1 MKKARGKKI
10 NYNKETKYLYSEY
23 IRIRREVMKAV
34 ESGMPFIPI
43 SDWIQTFDTPM
54 FIEKH
59 DKDMMQ
65 AIVKY
70 KKELKELAA
79 EYGYNIEDCKGY
91 LVHSDAGA
99 PVMFS
104 KFTPTEEEKQ
114 LEYTQK
120 DTLKKLD
127 ELGYGVYIEE
137 DFIVPI
143 PLFFN
148 KEHFPLRLSSPDGI
162 INTYNS
168 WEEVIELTKVK
179 NILNKEKSTYED
191 K

>member
-1 MKKARGKKI
+1 MTEAEKI
-10 NYNKETKYLYSEY
+10 NYNKETEYFYSEY
-23 IRIRREVMKAV
+23 IRLRRAVMEAV
-34 ESGMPFIPI
+34 EFGMPFIPI
-43 SDWIQTFDTPM
+43 SDWIKTFDTTM

-59 DKDMMQ
+59 DNDMMQ

-70 KKELKELAA
+70 KKELKELAT
-79 EYGYNIEDCKGY
+79 EYGYDIEDCNGY
-91 LVHSDAGA
+91 LVHSDAGSH
-99 PVMFS
+99 VMFN

-114 LEYTQK
+114 LKYTQK

-137 DFIVPI
+137 DLIVPI

-148 KEHFPLRLSSPDGI
+148 KEHFPLKLSSPDGS

-168 WEEVIELTKVK
+168 WEEVIELTKG
-179 NILNKEKSTYED
+179 
-191 K
+191 